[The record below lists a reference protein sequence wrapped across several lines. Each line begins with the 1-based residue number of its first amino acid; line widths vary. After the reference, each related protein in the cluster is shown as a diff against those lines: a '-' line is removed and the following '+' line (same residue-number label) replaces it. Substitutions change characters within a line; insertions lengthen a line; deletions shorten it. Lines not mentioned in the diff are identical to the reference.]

1 MKEIKI
7 SISGQGM
14 DNKASSP
21 VSKEMEGDIAEMEGM
36 DEEKFAAM
44 APKGAFTARGLN
56 ALVKATNKL
65 LPMFGQTGDYPTF
78 SQDTKVLPTDFVR
91 VLAMFVTAP
100 AKTATLWN
108 DGWNAGLSG
117 QGIFSKALGR
127 NVANKRE
134 EEKILAKAGFVSESE
149 LGTHFFEDKMQ
160 EKMQKEAAQDA
171 KVLPTDFVRVL
182 AMFVTAI
189 DDAIKDEIVGPEM
202 AIDMESIKDD
212 ITLTTIAGKLEM
224 LSKIK
229 EFKKWLSEAPTSET
243 NLSEAS
249 EYNMA
254 GEEEAPVDAE
264 SLMMSRM

>member
-7 SISGQGM
+7 SITGQGM

-21 VSKEMEGDIAEMEGM
+21 VSKEMEGDIAEMESM

-65 LPMFGQTGDYPTF
+65 LPVFGQTGDYPTF
-78 SQDTKVLPTDFVR
+78 SQD
-91 VLAMFVTAP
+91 
-100 AKTATLWN
+100 
-108 DGWNAGLSG
+108 
-117 QGIFSKALGR
+117 I
-127 NVANKRE
+127 
-134 EEKILAKAGFVSESE
+134 
-149 LGTHFFEDKMQ
+149 
-160 EKMQKEAAQDA
+160 

-212 ITLTTIAGKLEM
+212 TSLTTIAGKLEM
-224 LSKIK
+224 LSKLR
-229 EFKKWLSEAPTSET
+229 EFKKWLSEAPKSET

-249 EYNMA
+249 EYNMT